1 MEETLRVRLR
11 STNLSPHIRAQDQTQ
26 VAVMG
31 HADDDHGANLTKA
44 KRERE
49 QEQEQRQGQ
58 EQVYLPFKLPQTIV
72 WGRGEGRH

>member
-31 HADDDHGANLTKA
+31 HADDAGANLTKA
-44 KRERE
+44 KRE
-49 QEQEQRQGQ
+49 QQQEQRQGQ

>member
-44 KRERE
+44 ERE